1 MSPIEVPAKIQLV
14 EKRETRTSRGM
25 LSKGWYHVND
35 QLVMVKGNSI
45 TEAGTAGYEPYS
57 EVMASLIAQVL
68 GLPHVEYALMP
79 AKLFP
84 DIQTYSCDVVSVCP
98 KFTTDDEQLYH
109 FADLADAHFLA
120 SGRAA
125 SPEALFQYA
134 IELYGKKWLYQ
145 MLAFDAFIGNEDRH
159 ENNFDV
165 IIAGCGAAG
174 LYGAINLPAS
184 CRVLLVCKQELTLC
198 NSALAQ
204 GGIAGVYKS
213 PQDSIELHEHD
224 TMVAGGFKNNP
235 ETLHILT
242 THAAHEIQAI
252 LDMGVDFDR
261 TPDGELHR
269 TLEGGHCRHRIFHHK
284 DATGAEILDKLIR
297 KVKTLPNV
305 TILEH
310 AMMVGMKKTGTGF
323 SVNIMQGGSFTTYNS
338 HFMLLATGGIGRVYS
353 FTTNSKIATGDGIA
367 FAYEN
372 GAEIRNLHL
381 IQFHPT
387 AFNDH
392 HTRECFLISEA
403 VRGEGAY
410 LLNCKKE
417 RFMDRYDERL
427 ELAPRDVVSRSI
439 ILESRETKSD
449 NFYLDISHKDP
460 EFVRNRFPMIYE
472 KVLEQGYDM
481 TKEPI
486 PIFPCQHYL
495 MGGIQ
500 VDTNSETTIP
510 NLYAAGECSHTGVH
524 GNNRL
529 ASNSLLEAL
538 VFSRQAALDI
548 AKKLPNT
555 PSAYETAA
563 FPTSPDA
570 QKLPKGF
577 RTEIRKIMQENY
589 FVIPNKEKLPE
600 GFRRIE
606 EIRNQLLNGNY
617 IVDADY
623 VEAKSL
629 ATVAYIILK
638 EVL

>member
-1 MSPIEVPAKIQLV
+1 MQCTALRIKWIESVF
-14 EKRETRTSRGM
+14 
-25 LSKGWYHVND
+25 
-35 QLVMVKGNSI
+35 VM
-45 TEAGTAGYEPYS
+45 
-57 EVMASLIAQVL
+57 
-68 GLPHVEYALMP
+68 
-79 AKLFP
+79 
-84 DIQTYSCDVVSVCP
+84 
-98 KFTTDDEQLYH
+98 
-109 FADLADAHFLA
+109 
-120 SGRAA
+120 
-125 SPEALFQYA
+125 
-134 IELYGKKWLYQ
+134 
-145 MLAFDAFIGNEDRH
+145 

-165 IIAGCGAAG
+165 IIVGCGAAG
-174 LYGAINLPAS
+174 LYGAINLPS
-184 CRVLLVCKQELTLC
+184 DCRILLLCKQDLTLC
-198 NSALAQ
+198 NSDLAQ
-204 GGIAGVYKS
+204 GGIAGVYNS
-213 PQDSIELHEHD
+213 PGDSIELHEHD
-224 TMVAGGFKNNP
+224 TMVAGGFQNNP
-235 ETLHILT
+235 ETVHILT

-261 TPDGELHR
+261 TADGELHR
-269 TLEGGHCRHRIFHHK
+269 TLEGGHSRHRIFHHK
-284 DATGAEILDKLIR
+284 DATGAEILDKLIK

-310 AMMVGMKKTGTGF
+310 AMMVGMQKTETGF
-323 SVNIMQGGSFTTYNS
+323 SANVMQGGSCTVYSS
-338 HFMLLATGGIGRVYS
+338 HFMILATGGIGRVYR

-410 LLNCKKE
+410 LLNCHKE

-427 ELAPRDVVSRSI
+427 ELAPRDVVSHAI
-439 ILESRETKSD
+439 ILESRETNSD
-449 NFYLDISHKDP
+449 NFYLDISYKDP
-460 EFVRNRFPMIYE
+460 EFFKNRFPMIYE

-500 VDTNSETTIP
+500 VDDNSETTVP

-548 AKKLPNT
+548 AKKLPHAPKT
-555 PSAYETAA
+555 FAEAE
-563 FPTSPDA
+563 FPVKPGA
-570 QKLPKGF
+570 KKLPKGL
-577 RTEIRKIMQENY
+577 RTEIRQIMQDNY

-600 GFRRIE
+600 GFKRIT
-606 EIRNQLLNGNY
+606 EIRNQLLEEPY
-617 IVDADY
+617 LIDADY

>member
-1 MSPIEVPAKIQLV
+1 M
-14 EKRETRTSRGM
+14 
-25 LSKGWYHVND
+25 
-35 QLVMVKGNSI
+35 
-45 TEAGTAGYEPYS
+45 
-57 EVMASLIAQVL
+57 
-68 GLPHVEYALMP
+68 
-79 AKLFP
+79 
-84 DIQTYSCDVVSVCP
+84 
-98 KFTTDDEQLYH
+98 
-109 FADLADAHFLA
+109 
-120 SGRAA
+120 
-125 SPEALFQYA
+125 
-134 IELYGKKWLYQ
+134 
-145 MLAFDAFIGNEDRH
+145 
-159 ENNFDV
+159 ENTFDV

-174 LYGAINLPAS
+174 LYGAINLPS
-184 CRVLLVCKQELTLC
+184 TCRVLLLCKQELTLC

-204 GGIAGVYKS
+204 GGIAGVYQS

-224 TMVAGGFKNNP
+224 TMIAGGFKNNP

-242 THAAHEIQAI
+242 THAAHEIQTI
-252 LDMGVDFDR
+252 LDFGVDFDR
-261 TPDGELHR
+261 TADGELHR
-269 TLEGGHCRHRIFHHK
+269 TLEGGHSRHRIFHHK
-284 DATGAEILDKLIR
+284 DATGAEIVDKLIY

-305 TILEH
+305 TVLEH
-310 AMMVGMKKTGTGF
+310 AMMVDMKKTPTGF
-323 SVNIMQGGSFTTYNS
+323 SANVMQDGVCTVYSS

-387 AFNDH
+387 AFNNH
-392 HTRECFLISEA
+392 HTRECFLVSEA

-417 RFMDRYDERL
+417 RFMSRYDERL
-427 ELAPRDVVSRSI
+427 ELAPRDVVSHAI
-439 ILESRETKSD
+439 ILESRETKSTD
-449 NFYLDISHKDP
+449 FYLDISYKSP
-460 EFVRNRFPMIYE
+460 GFVRNRFPMIYE
-472 KVLEQGYDM
+472 KVMEQGYDM

-500 VDTNSETTIP
+500 VNTHSETTIP

-548 AKKLPNT
+548 TEKLANAPTTFEEASFVPAPDAKKM
-555 PSAYETAA
+555 
-563 FPTSPDA
+563 PTG
-570 QKLPKGF
+570 L
-577 RTEIRKIMQENY
+577 RTEIRKIMQESY
-589 FVIPNKEKLPE
+589 FVIPNQEKLVS
-600 GFRRIE
+600 GFERIQ
-606 EIRNQLLNGNY
+606 EIRNQLLSEPY

-638 EVL
+638 EVI